1 MSKTIQQT
9 LEFID
14 IVDFYLQQSYNTV
27 FDNTR
32 KILDESSL
40 DKHDRSHLEWGLTHM
55 HTSLGEFHRDL
66 ARHKQ
71 TLINYMSKEQN
82 ASGTIQDDLR
92 KEHFPAE
99 VQSGRK

>member
-1 MSKTIQQT
+1 MSKTTQQT

-14 IVDFYLQQSYNTV
+14 IVDFYLQQSYTTI
-27 FDNTR
+27 FEKTR
-32 KILDESSL
+32 KILDESAL

-71 TLINYMSKEQN
+71 TLIDYMNKEQN
-82 ASGTIQDDLR
+82 EGC
-92 KEHFPAE
+92 
-99 VQSGRK
+99 